1 MAASA
6 VLFVKGII
14 GMTCIAIAILLTF
27 VNGIITEPLMKFIL
41 AGDYPRGTFGME
53 MIPVIQWMIVA
64 LCVGVGIASLVSVW
78 IEVFAEV
85 AYEPGY

>member
-1 MAASA
+1 MTASA
-6 VLFVKGII
+6 VLFVKGIV

-41 AGDYPRGTFGME
+41 AGTYKQTFGME
-53 MIPVIQWMIVA
+53 MIPVIQWVIVA
-64 LCVGVGIASLVSVW
+64 LCVGVGVAALVSVW